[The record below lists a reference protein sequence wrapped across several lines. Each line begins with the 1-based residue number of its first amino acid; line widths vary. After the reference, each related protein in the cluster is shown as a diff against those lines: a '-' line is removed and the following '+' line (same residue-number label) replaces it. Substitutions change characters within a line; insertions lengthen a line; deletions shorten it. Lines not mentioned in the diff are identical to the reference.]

1 MLFMLYKRGKV
12 HFCLLGRQR
21 MEDFLLRT
29 GVVVRVSNCT
39 KERAARAA
47 RLFFVILPIK
57 SLIDGVIVAVSVV
70 VS

>member
-1 MLFMLYKRGKV
+1 MLHKRGKV
-12 HFCLLGRQR
+12 HFCLLGKQR
-21 MEDFLLRT
+21 MEDLPLWT
-29 GVVVRVSNCT
+29 GVAVRASNST

-57 SLIDGVIVAVSVV
+57 SLIDGAIVAVSLV

>member
-1 MLFMLYKRGKV
+1 
-12 HFCLLGRQR
+12 
-21 MEDFLLRT
+21 MEDLPLRT
-29 GVVVRVSNCT
+29 GVVVRASNCT